1 MFTIFIVVY
10 LNTHFWNMKELTKAE
25 EQVMQNLWK
34 IEKGFLKDI
43 VDQFPEPKPA
53 YTTISTVIRVLVKK
67 GFIGFN
73 TYGKVNEYY
82 PSVSKKDYTRLYM
95 KNLVNNFFN
104 RSQEQFASFFTK
116 ESDLSIT
123 ELEELR
129 KLIDQT
135 ILEKKSH
142 E

>member
-1 MFTIFIVVY
+1 
-10 LNTHFWNMKELTKAE
+10 MKELTKAE
-25 EQVMQNLWK
+25 EQVMHYLWN

-43 VDQFPEPKPA
+43 VDRFPEPRPA
-53 YTTISTVIRVLVKK
+53 YTTVSTVVRVLVKK
-67 GFIGFN
+67 GFIGHN

-82 PSVSKKDYTRLYM
+82 PLVTKKNYTKYSM
-95 KNLVNNFFN
+95 TNLVCNFFN
-104 RSQEQFASFFTK
+104 NSQRQFASFFTK
-116 ESDLSIT
+116 ESDLSLS

-135 ILEKKSH
+135 ISEKKGN